1 MRRVLSLVITV
12 LFAVQLLLLSA
23 SGQVYPE
30 QTVSDGLWRFVVD
43 DAVTYP
49 DDRSLPVVQEERLF
63 FPVDLI
69 LPPLGADWQID
80 EPTRTLSIYRGEQIV
95 AINLLTGQAIT
106 SDGRFLITR
115 AFYLNGTYYIV
126 ASLAL
131 EEFGGKLTL
140 LSNDVYRLTTGSQA
154 LTDDEV
160 VALMDSMP
168 SFRPEV
174 VNQPTVYLLFHGT
187 GGGISS
193 ILMQFSQHDMRAAF
207 FFSASD
213 IANSPAAVRRIYIAG
228 HRIGIWAPGGSAAE
242 VVRAND
248 LLQKV
253 LKLRTNLVMAPSI
266 STAALERAGYLVW
279 NASFST
285 ASETETLSLS
295 PVLSTVGWP
304 TSVWFDGSSASA
316 QSLEKIFSSISE
328 LRLRVASETLRPF
341 QSP

>member
-80 EPTRTLSIYRGEQIV
+80 EATRTLSIYRGEQIV

-193 ILMQFSQHDMRAAF
+193 ILTQLSQHDMRAAF

-213 IANSPAAVRRIYIAG
+213 IANSPATVRRIYIAG
-228 HRIGIWAPGGSAAE
+228 HRIGIWAPGGSACGGGARQRFAAKGAQAAHQSGDGPLYLHR
-242 VVRAND
+242 RA
-248 LLQKV
+248 
-253 LKLRTNLVMAPSI
+253 
-266 STAALERAGYLVW
+266 
-279 NASFST
+279 
-285 ASETETLSLS
+285 
-295 PVLSTVGWP
+295 
-304 TSVWFDGSSASA
+304 
-316 QSLEKIFSSISE
+316 
-328 LRLRVASETLRPF
+328 
-341 QSP
+341 